1 MEVCLPGTFIRKAG
15 DPVKAVTMGSC
26 ISTSE
31 LSRICVSF
39 DTEVAA
45 FRDRS
50 LAGRPFRYMVL
61 DATCCKAR
69 VDH

>member
-1 MEVCLPGTFIRKAG
+1 MDSG
-15 DPVKAVTMGSC
+15 

-31 LSRICVSF
+31 VSRICVSF

-50 LAGRPFRYMVL
+50 LAGRPFRYGL
-61 DATCCKAR
+61 DVTYCKAR